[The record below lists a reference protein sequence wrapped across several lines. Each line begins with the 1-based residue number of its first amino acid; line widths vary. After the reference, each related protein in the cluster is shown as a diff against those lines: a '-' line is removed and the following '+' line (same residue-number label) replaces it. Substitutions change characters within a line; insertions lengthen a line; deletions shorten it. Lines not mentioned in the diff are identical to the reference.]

1 MSWFMTRPSVLV
13 KTRYNVARDAQK
25 SATER
30 GMADGWYERFVGA
43 IKADGRDLKA
53 ISLAARCG
61 ENYVQQMIKDGK
73 RPGVDKFM
81 AILSVLGSAS
91 ALYVLTGLEM
101 TEEDEAFFRAASS
114 LDPDLKAEA
123 YRFFRRLQATPDKKE
138 PPPGSPA

>member
-1 MSWFMTRPSVLV
+1 MSRFMTRSSVFV
-13 KTRYNVARDAQK
+13 KTRYNVAHDARK
-25 SATER
+25 SVTEC
-30 GMADGWYERFVGA
+30 GMVNGWYERFVGA

-81 AILSVLGSAS
+81 AILTVLGSAS

-101 TEEDEAFFRAASS
+101 TDEDEAFFRAASA
-114 LDPDLKAEA
+114 LDPKLKAEA
-123 YRFFRRLQATPDKKE
+123 YRFFQTIQESAGKTARSPD
-138 PPPGSPA
+138 PQD